1 MTTFRFVF
9 TMLLSIAFTGRL
21 YAQEAAYFG
30 KKIDDKGAISMA
42 SLEKELENKDSLK
55 TKVTG
60 KVVECCQAK
69 GCWMTIDK
77 SDGTTMRV
85 KFKDYGFF
93 VPKNSA
99 GKTAVMEGI
108 AMVETVSVD
117 EQRHYAE
124 DAGKS
129 KAEIKAINKPSRQ
142 LVFVADGV
150 ILR

>member
-1 MTTFRFVF
+1 MKLVRFAFLVLF
-9 TMLLSIAFTGRL
+9 STIATGSL
-21 YAQEAAYFG
+21 YAQEATYFG

-42 SLEKELENKDSLK
+42 SLEKELENKDTLR

-60 KVVECCQAK
+60 TVVECCQAK

-93 VPKNSA
+93 VPKNSS
-99 GKTAVMEGI
+99 GKTAIMEGT

-150 ILR
+150 ILQ